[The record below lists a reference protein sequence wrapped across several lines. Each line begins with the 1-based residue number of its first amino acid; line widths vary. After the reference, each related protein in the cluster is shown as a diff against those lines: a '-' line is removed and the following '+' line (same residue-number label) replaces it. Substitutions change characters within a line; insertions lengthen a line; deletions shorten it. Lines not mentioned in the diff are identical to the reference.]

1 MKKLFALVTL
11 LALLISPAI
20 REAAVADEVAYSSPT
35 ISESAKVGQTVRLT
49 LATWPDA
56 TSQTFVWLLAG
67 KPIASAKSLT
77 LKVVASMIAK
87 SIQAKQTATVAGQT
101 VTRTSN
107 ALVVGKTTISSATQ
121 IAFTDATK
129 SSLQIT
135 NFKVSPTTKSIK
147 YQWFKDGSAIKG
159 ATTSKYKFAAAA
171 SMSEFKVSITAQA
184 AGFALNKFT
193 TPGFVPD
200 DQPKEYKL
208 TWSDE
213 FNGTAGSAIDASKW
227 DFQEGDGVAF
237 KNAGWGNNEE
247 QWYLKKQATIVG
259 DGNLKIDAT
268 RNGASQYKCYYGA
281 CTWVSSKLVSYKKV
295 GFLYGR
301 FEARVKGSLGQGVW
315 PAFWLLGAN
324 IADRPWPG
332 CGEIDI
338 MELKGQNADTVWGT
352 LHGPNGSNG
361 TTSTIDTDLTDWH
374 TYAID
379 WTPTS
384 VTWYLDG
391 QQYHKVTKADYVGS
405 NAPAVWVFDHEFY
418 IILNL
423 AMGGN
428 FVGGPTDPSVESA
441 NLTFDYV
448 RYYTVDGVGQVINH

>member
-1 MKKLFALVTL
+1 MFAVFL
-11 LALLISPAI
+11 SPVV
-20 REAAVADEVAYSSPT
+20 REAAVADEVTYSSPLIT
-35 ISESAKVGQTVRLT
+35 ESAKVGQTVRLT

-56 TSQTFVWLLAG
+56 TAQTFVWLVGGKVLAT
-67 KPIASAKSLT
+67 AKTAQLR
-77 LKVVASMIAK
+77 VASSMNAK
-87 SIQAKQTATVAGQT
+87 SIQVKQTATIAGQT
-101 VTRTSN
+101 VTRSSN
-107 ALVVGKTTISSATQ
+107 SLIVGKTTVSAATT
-121 IAFTDATK
+121 IAFADATK
-129 SSLQIT
+129 TSLQ
-135 NFKVSPTTKSIK
+135 VSGLKISPSTKSIK

-159 ATTSKYKFAAAA
+159 ATSSKYKFAAAA
-171 SMSEFKVSITAQA
+171 SMSEFKAVVTAQA

-193 TPGFVPD
+193 TKGFTPD

-208 TWSDE
+208 MWSDE
-213 FNGTAGSAIDASKW
+213 FNGAAGTAVDSTKW

-247 QWYLKKQATIVG
+247 QWYLKKQATVVG
-259 DGNLKIDAT
+259 DGNLQIDAT
-268 RNGASQYKCYYGA
+268 RNGASQYKCYYGT
-281 CTWVSSKLVSYKKV
+281 CKWVSSKLVTYKKV

-338 MELKGQNADTVWGT
+338 MELKGQNPDTVWGT
-352 LHGPNGSNG
+352 VHGPNGSIG
-361 TTSTIDTDLTDWH
+361 TTTTLDTDLTGWH

-384 VTWYLDG
+384 ITWYVDG
-391 QQYHKVTKADYVGS
+391 VQYHKVTKTEYVGS
-405 NAPAVWVFDHEFY
+405 SAPAVWVFDHEFY

-428 FVGGPTDPSVESA
+428 FVGGPTDETVDSA

-448 RYYTVDGVGQVINH
+448 RYYTVDGVGQIINH

>member
-1 MKKLFALVTL
+1 MFAVFL
-11 LALLISPAI
+11 SPVV
-20 REAAVADEVAYSSPT
+20 REAAVADEVTYSSPLIT
-35 ISESAKVGQTVRLT
+35 ESAKVGQTVRLT

-56 TSQTFVWLLAG
+56 SAQTFVWLVGG
-67 KPIASAKSLT
+67 KVLTTAKTAQLKIAS
-77 LKVVASMIAK
+77 SMNAK
-87 SIQAKQTATVAGQT
+87 SIQVKQTATIAGQT
-101 VTRTSN
+101 VTRSSN
-107 ALVVGKTTISSATQ
+107 SLVVGKTTVSAATTV
-121 IAFTDATK
+121 AFADATK
-129 SSLQIT
+129 TSLQ
-135 NFKVSPTTKSIK
+135 VSGLKISPSTKSIK

-159 ATTSKYKFAAAA
+159 ATSNKYKFASSA

-193 TPGFVPD
+193 TKGFTPD

-208 TWSDE
+208 MWSDE
-213 FNGTAGSAIDASKW
+213 FNGAAGTAVDTTKW

-247 QWYLKKQATIVG
+247 QWYLKKQATVVG

-268 RNGASQYKCYYGA
+268 RNGAGQYKCYYGT
-281 CTWVSSKLVSYKKV
+281 CKWVSSKLVTYKKV

-338 MELKGQNADTVWGT
+338 MELKGQNEDTLWGT
-352 LHGPNGSNG
+352 LHGPNGSSG
-361 TTSTIDTDLTDWH
+361 STTTLDTDLTGWH

-379 WTPTS
+379 WTPNS
-384 VTWYLDG
+384 VTWYVDG
-391 QQYHKVTKADYVGS
+391 VQYNKVTKAEYVGS
-405 NAPAVWVFDHEFY
+405 SSPAVWVFDHEFY

-428 FVGGPTDPSVESA
+428 FVGGPTDETLDAA

>member
-1 MKKLFALVTL
+1 MKKLFALVAMFAVFLTP
-11 LALLISPAI
+11 AIRDVAVAETTSYASPAI
-20 REAAVADEVAYSSPT
+20 T
-35 ISESAKVGQTVRLT
+35 ESAKVGQTVRLT

-56 TSQTFVWLLAG
+56 TSQSYVWLLAG

-77 LKVVASMIAK
+77 LKVVATMNAK
-87 SIQAKQTATVAGQT
+87 TIQAKQTATVAGQT

-107 ALVVGKTTISSATQ
+107 ALVVGKTTISASTA
-121 IAFTDATK
+121 IAFADASKT
-129 SSLQIT
+129 SIQVSGL
-135 NFKVSPTTKSIK
+135 KVSPNTKTIK

-159 ATTSKYKFAAAA
+159 ATTSRYKFVASA

-184 AGFALNKFT
+184 VGFASNKFT
-193 TPGFVPD
+193 TQGFVPD
-200 DQPKEYKL
+200 DQPKQYTL
-208 TWSDE
+208 MWSDE
-213 FNGTAGSAIDASKW
+213 FNGAAGSAVDSTKW

-247 QWYLKKQATIVG
+247 QWYLKKQATVVG
-259 DGNLKIDAT
+259 DGNLAIDAS
-268 RNGASQYKCYYGA
+268 RNGAGQYKCYYGT
-281 CTWVSSKLVSYKKV
+281 CKWVSSKLVTYKKV

-338 MELKGQNADTVWGT
+338 MELKGQNPDTVWGT
-352 LHGPNGSNG
+352 VHGPNGSIG
-361 TTSTIDTDLTDWH
+361 TTTTLDTDLTGWH

-384 VTWYLDG
+384 ITWYVDG
-391 QQYHKVTKADYVGS
+391 VQYHKVTKTEYVGS
-405 NAPAVWVFDHEFY
+405 SAPAVWVFDHEFY

-428 FVGGPTDPSVESA
+428 FVGGPTDETVDSA

>member
-1 MKKLFALVTL
+1 MFAVFL
-11 LALLISPAI
+11 SPVV
-20 REAAVADEVAYSSPT
+20 REAAVADEVTYSSPLIT
-35 ISESAKVGQTVRLT
+35 ESAKVGQTVRLT

-56 TSQTFVWLLAG
+56 TAQTFVWLVGGKVLAT
-67 KPIASAKSLT
+67 AKTAQLR
-77 LKVVASMIAK
+77 VASSMNAK
-87 SIQAKQTATVAGQT
+87 SIQVKQTATIAGQT
-101 VTRTSN
+101 VTRSSN
-107 ALVVGKTTISSATQ
+107 SLIVGKTTVSAATT
-121 IAFTDATK
+121 IAFADATK
-129 SSLQIT
+129 TSLQ
-135 NFKVSPTTKSIK
+135 VSGLKISPSTKSIK

-159 ATTSKYKFAAAA
+159 ATSSKYKFAAAA
-171 SMSEFKVSITAQA
+171 SMSEFKAVVTAQA

-193 TPGFVPD
+193 TKGFTPD

-208 TWSDE
+208 MWSDE
-213 FNGTAGSAIDASKW
+213 FNGAAGTAVDSTKW

-247 QWYLKKQATIVG
+247 QWYLKKQATVVG
-259 DGNLKIDAT
+259 DGNLQIDAT
-268 RNGASQYKCYYGA
+268 RNGASQYKCYYGT
-281 CTWVSSKLVSYKKV
+281 CKWVSSKLVTYKKV

-338 MELKGQNADTVWGT
+338 MELKGQNPDTVWGT
-352 LHGPNGSNG
+352 VHGPNGSIG
-361 TTSTIDTDLTDWH
+361 TTTTLDTDLTGWH

-379 WTPTS
+379 WTPNS
-384 VTWYLDG
+384 VTWYVDG
-391 QQYHKVTKADYVGS
+391 VQYNKVTKAEYVGS
-405 NAPAVWVFDHEFY
+405 SSPAVWVFDHEFY

-428 FVGGPTDPSVESA
+428 FVGGPTDETLDAA